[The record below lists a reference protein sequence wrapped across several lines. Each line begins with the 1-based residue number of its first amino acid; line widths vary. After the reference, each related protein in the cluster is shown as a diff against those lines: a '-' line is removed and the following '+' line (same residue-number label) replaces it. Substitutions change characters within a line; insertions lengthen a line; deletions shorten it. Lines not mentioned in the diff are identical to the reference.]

1 MQPWHSGGL
10 QAGHSSLRRR
20 KLESDAEERYLNG
33 RAYGYNFIRHSEL
46 CEGARLEFT
55 MSDQA
60 NY

>member
-1 MQPWHSGGL
+1 MQ
-10 QAGHSSLRRR
+10 RR
-20 KLESDAEERYLNG
+20 LESDAENRYLNG
-33 RAYGYNFIRHSEL
+33 RAYGSNFIRHSEL

>member
-10 QAGHSSLRRR
+10 QAGHSSLPRR

-33 RAYGYNFIRHSEL
+33 RAYGSNFIRHSEL

>member
-1 MQPWHSGGL
+1 MSGRDELWGWAVGSGG
-10 QAGHSSLRRR
+10 GSC
-20 KLESDAEERYLNG
+20 LNE
-33 RAYGYNFIRHSEL
+33 RAYGSNFIRHSEL